1 MSSSLR
7 SAIVI
12 PENLF
17 AGAYLDRRA
26 EARLSPDWLEQALRD
41 QRTLYLGMRSGAALV
56 RPASDGSLS
65 RLAFLAGDDP
75 RLAAA
80 RDAERVVLLGWY
92 EQRRCLL
99 VDLPEELAV
108 PQEGESFAELR
119 PLASELPASEASL
132 AAYARALHLW
142 HASHRFCSRCGAPT
156 LPESAGH
163 LRRCTRCAQ
172 VGFPRLDPA
181 IIVLAHDGADH
192 ALLGRQAGWPPGRY
206 STIAGFVE
214 PGESLEDAVRRELLE
229 EAGVVATALRYDSS
243 QPWPFPAS
251 LMLGFSARADRTVPV
266 LHDGELEDA
275 RWFSREEL
283 RSGAVKLPP
292 PEAISR
298 RLIDGWLEKRTS

>member
-1 MSSSLR
+1 MSSPLK

-229 EAGVVATALRYDSS
+229 EAGVATVAGTSFGAHGEGFIRFSYAASS
-243 QPWPFPAS
+243 EQI
-251 LMLGFSARADRTVPV
+251 R
-266 LHDGELEDA
+266 
-275 RWFSREEL
+275 
-283 RSGAVKLPP
+283 
-292 PEAISR
+292 EAIAR
-298 RLIDGWLEKRTS
+298 IGAIL